1 MRMSDTLLLEWENL
15 VIDFINRGMDAPDAR
30 SRATEIMEDRYNKF
44 TTSNDVIE

>member
-15 VIDFINRGMDAPDAR
+15 VIDVINRGRTRMDAR

-44 TTSNDVIE
+44 TTTDDVLE